1 MVLLTAMLIAGLATA
16 ALGQQPQYP
25 KPTDLPNPYRL
36 VEGWPTLPPSM
47 NGGRWGE
54 VIRVHVHSD
63 GNIWIFHRC
72 FNTVPPGS
80 ATCIGRGEANPPILQ
95 FDPSGRLL
103 KAFGVGMFGY
113 PHGFTMDRDGS
124 LWVSDVNDSDTVLG
138 MPARNAA
145 GVVFGQEVL
154 KLDQNGKVLMML
166 GKMGVGGSGTDT
178 FDRPTGVAVAPNGDI
193 FVSDGHSPNKSNNG
207 RVLKFS
213 RDGRFIKAWGHKGS
227 APGDFDDPHDIFV
240 GGSLGHVYVADRR
253 NSRVQIFDQDGSFI
267 TAWHQFGQPSS
278 VFVGPDDTLYVGSAF
293 RDESSRR
300 NDAARPQP
308 SELRGIV
315 VGSAIDGSLRAFIPD
330 PTDLNTV
337 DRGTSA
343 SGIAADA
350 MGNIYAADVGAHKLR
365 KYVRLR

>member
-1 MVLLTAMLIAGLATA
+1 MPSASASCCRTVKLLHGGFAMAYSARSGTVLVAGLFLVASLATA
-16 ALGQQPQYP
+16 ARAQSPQYP
-25 KPTDLPNPYRL
+25 KPTELPNPYRL
-36 VEGWPTLPPSM
+36 VEGWPTLPENM

-95 FDPSGRLL
+95 FDPAGKLL
-103 KAFGVGMFGY
+103 KAFGAGMFGY
-113 PHGFTMDRDGS
+113 PHGFTVDRD
-124 LWVSDVNDSDTVLG
+124 
-138 MPARNAA
+138 
-145 GVVFGQEVL
+145 
-154 KLDQNGKVLMML
+154 GKVLMML

-178 FDRPTGVAVAPNGDI
+178 FDRPTGIAVAHNGDI

-207 RVLKFS
+207 RVVKFS
-213 RDGRFIKAWGHKGS
+213 KDGRFIKTWGHKGS

-240 GGSLGHVYVADRR
+240 GGSLGRVYVADRR
-253 NSRVQIFDQDGSFI
+253 NSRIQIFDQDGNFI

-278 VFVGPDDTLYVGSAF
+278 VFVGPDDTLYVGAAF
-293 RDESSRR
+293 RDESTRR
-300 NDAARPQP
+300 NESARPQP
-308 SELRGIV
+308 GELRGIV